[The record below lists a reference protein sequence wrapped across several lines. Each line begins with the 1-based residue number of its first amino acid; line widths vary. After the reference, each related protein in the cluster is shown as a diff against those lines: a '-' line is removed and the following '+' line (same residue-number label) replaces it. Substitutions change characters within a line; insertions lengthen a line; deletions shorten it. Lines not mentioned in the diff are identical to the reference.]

1 MGAKGMRKALVYSL
15 AAMVLGLVLT
25 LVLPLPLAEIRNEE
39 FGQMA
44 KTMSAESYNLEPL
57 RTTVSLYSVTN
68 FGLLALCLTI
78 ALAIYIVSR
87 HRVLSS

>member
-1 MGAKGMRKALVYSL
+1 MRKALVYSV
-15 AAMVLGLVLT
+15 AAVVLGLVLT

-57 RTTVSLYSVTN
+57 RTTVSLYSVTD
-68 FGLLALCLTI
+68 FGLLALCLVI
-78 ALAIYIVSR
+78 ALTAYAVLR
-87 HRVLSS
+87 HRIFSS

>member
-1 MGAKGMRKALVYSL
+1 MRKALVYSV
-15 AAMVLGLVLT
+15 AAVVLGLVLT

-57 RTTVSLYSVTN
+57 RTTVSLYSVTD
-68 FGLLALCLTI
+68 FELLSLCLAI
-78 ALAIYIVSR
+78 ALTVYAVFR
-87 HRVLSS
+87 HRFFSS

>member
-1 MGAKGMRKALVYSL
+1 MGAKGMRKALVYSV

-25 LVLPLPLAEIRNEE
+25 LVLPLPLAEMRNEGISHVLRSLSE
-39 FGQMA
+39 
-44 KTMSAESYNLEPL
+44 ESLNREPV

-78 ALAIYIVSR
+78 ALAIYVVSR
-87 HRVLSS
+87 HRVFSS